1 MMKKLNKQVL
11 LPTVVAL
18 LPILMGVIF
27 YDKLPAELPT
37 HWNFSGTID
46 GYSSKAFTVFG
57 LPLMM
62 AVITLLVPFF
72 LALDPKK
79 ANMSSALKLLVQWI
93 CPVMSL
99 VLSTSTMLIGLG
111 YSLPIPLIVCI
122 LVGVMFMIIGN
133 YLPKTK
139 QSYTMG
145 IRLPWTLNSEEN
157 WNRTHRLAG
166 KLWMLGGFLMIV
178 CGVLTQYIQSNLLLT
193 LIFIGIMGLTLIPSL
208 YSLWLYKKGI

>member
-1 MMKKLNKQVL
+1 MKKLNKQVL
-11 LPTVVAL
+11 LPTTVAL
-18 LPILMGVIF
+18 LPILMGVIL
-27 YDKLPAELPT
+27 YDKLPAKLPT
-37 HWNFSGTID
+37 HWNFSGAID

-62 AVITLLVPFF
+62 AAITLLVPFF

-79 ANMSSALKLLVQWI
+79 ANMSSALKLLVQWV
-93 CPVMSL
+93 CPAISL

-111 YSLPIPLIVCI
+111 YSLPVPLIIYVLLGI
-122 LVGVMFMIIGN
+122 LFMIIGN

-166 KLWMLGGFLMIV
+166 KLWMIGGFLMMV
-178 CGVLTQYIQSNLLLT
+178 CGIFTQCTPSGIPTGIILFVVIVLTGT
-193 LIFIGIMGLTLIPSL
+193 PAF